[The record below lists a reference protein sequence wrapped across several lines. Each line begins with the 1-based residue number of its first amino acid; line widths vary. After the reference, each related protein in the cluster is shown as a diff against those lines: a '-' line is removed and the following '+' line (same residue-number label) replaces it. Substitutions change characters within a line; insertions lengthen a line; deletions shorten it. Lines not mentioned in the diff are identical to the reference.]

1 MNRRRLV
8 VLVGVLAICGA
19 ACYPFATAAPAAK
32 EGAADSLAVRT
43 ARAQLRLAELTM
55 QKVQEMNKKVAGTL
69 SASMT
74 AQIVDDVEFAKAQLE
89 NALQPGGGDPFQAWL
104 RRAELAVRSAEFKLK
119 KVKEADRRA
128 PGSYVAL
135 DIERLRLGVEIA
147 QLKLERGKSLASASP
162 EAKLQWQLEML
173 DDGVARLRNQTSM
186 ALQNRMSEF

>member
-8 VLVGVLAICGA
+8 VLAGILAICGA

-32 EGAADSLAVRT
+32 EDAAESLAVRT

-55 QKVQEMNKKVAGTL
+55 QKVQEMNRKVAGTL

-74 AQIVDDVEFAKAQLE
+74 AQFVNDVEFAKAQLQ
-89 NALQPGGGDPFQAWL
+89 NAQQPGADPFQGWL
-104 RRAELAVRSAEFKLK
+104 RRAELAVRSAEFRLK
-119 KVKEADRRA
+119 KVKEADRRV
-128 PGSYVAL
+128 PGSYEAL

-147 QLKLERGKSLASASP
+147 QLRLERGKSLASAAP

-173 DDGVARLRNQTSM
+173 DDGVARLRNQTSL